1 MSYLAAPPRDPIKHY
16 TRGNRES
23 QGEKTVYGQRRTMGG
38 KKNTKGKRKQVKADE
53 KIQLKSI
60 GL

>member
-23 QGEKTVYGQRRTMGG
+23 QEKNGMRRTANGIREERRNETG
-38 KKNTKGKRKQVKADE
+38 KKNKKYG
-53 KIQLKSI
+53 
-60 GL
+60 